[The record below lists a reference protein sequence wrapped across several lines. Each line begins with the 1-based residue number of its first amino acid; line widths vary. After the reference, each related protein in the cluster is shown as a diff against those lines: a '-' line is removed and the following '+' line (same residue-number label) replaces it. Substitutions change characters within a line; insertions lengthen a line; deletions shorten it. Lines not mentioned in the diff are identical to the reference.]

1 MKFVTFARGGAHAVG
16 VWLEGP
22 NAKDGAVLDLRLAA
36 ELAGETLEAP
46 DMITFIE
53 GGEAAWAVAKKLAAS
68 PPADALYPA
77 AGVTLLAPIPRPR
90 KNVFCVGRNYM
101 EHVQEGDRM
110 FNRDPSIPTV
120 PNFFSK
126 TPTTVVGPGADVLYP
141 AKVTQAFD
149 YEIELGVIIGK
160 GGKDITR
167 ENAMQHVFGYTIIND
182 VTARDLQRS
191 HVQWFKGKT
200 LDTTCPMG
208 PWIVDADEIGDPKTM
223 ELTFLLNGEQRQH
236 ASTAQM
242 IFDVPAILESL
253 SAGLTLEPGDVIA
266 SGTPSGVGFGMEPKG
281 LMKGGDVMECRIS
294 KIGVLKNTVREV

>member
-16 VWLEGP
+16 LWLEG
-22 NAKDGAVLDLRLAA
+22 KGVLDLRLAA
-36 ELAGETLEAP
+36 EFAGESLDVA
-46 DMITFIE
+46 DMIGFI
-53 GGEAAWAVAKKLAAS
+53 AAGAPALKVAKALAAN

-77 AGVTLLAPIPRPR
+77 SEVTLLAPIPRPN

-101 EHVQEGDRM
+101 DHVHEGDRM
-110 FNRDPSIPTV
+110 FARDPSIPTV

-126 TPTTVVGPGADVLYP
+126 APTTVVGPDAEVRWP
-141 AKVTQAFD
+141 SKVTQAFD

-160 GGKDITR
+160 AGRDIPR
-167 ENAMQHVFGYTIIND
+167 EKAMEHVFGYTIIND
-182 VTARDLQRS
+182 VTARDLQKT

-208 PWIVDADEIGDPKTM
+208 PWIVDAEEIGDPKSM

-266 SGTPSGVGFGMEPKG
+266 SGTPSGVGFGMDPKG
-281 LMKGGDVMECRIS
+281 LLKDGDVMECRIS
-294 KIGVLKNTVREV
+294 KIGVLKNRVVEV

>member
-16 VWLEGP
+16 LWLEG
-22 NAKDGAVLDLRLAA
+22 KGVLDLRLAA
-36 ELAGETLEAP
+36 EFAGESLDVADMIGFIELGAPALEA
-46 DMITFIE
+46 
-53 GGEAAWAVAKKLAAS
+53 AKRLAAN
-68 PPADALYPA
+68 PPADAIYPA
-77 AGVTLLAPIPRPR
+77 SEVTLLAPIPRPR

-101 EHVQEGDRM
+101 EHVHEGDRM

-126 TPTTVVGPGADVLYP
+126 APTTVVGPDADVLYP
-141 AKVTQAFD
+141 VKVTQAFD

-160 GGKDITR
+160 GGKDIPR
-167 ENAMQHVFGYTIIND
+167 DKALEHVFGYTIIND
-182 VTARDLQRS
+182 VTARDLQRT

-208 PWIVDADEIGDPKTM
+208 PWIVDAGEIGDPRGL

-294 KIGVLKNTVREV
+294 KIGVLKNTVREI

>member
-16 VWLEGP
+16 LWLEG
-22 NAKDGAVLDLRLAA
+22 KGVLDLRLAA
-36 ELAGETLEAP
+36 ELSGESLDVA
-46 DMITFIE
+46 DMIGFIE
-53 GGEAAWAVAKKLAAS
+53 LGAPALAVAKKLAAD
-68 PPADALYPA
+68 PAADALYPA
-77 AGVTLLAPIPRPR
+77 SEVTLLAPIPRPR

-101 EHVQEGDRM
+101 DHVKEGDRM

-126 TPTTVVGPGADVLYP
+126 APTTVVGPDAEVLYP
-141 AKVTQAFD
+141 SKVTQAFD
-149 YEIELGVIIGK
+149 YEIELGIIIGK
-160 GGKDITR
+160 AGKDIAPDKAL
-167 ENAMQHVFGYTIIND
+167 EHVFGYTIIND
-182 VTARDLQRS
+182 VTARDLQRT

-208 PWIVDADEIGDPKTM
+208 PWIVDAEEIGDPKTM

-242 IFDVPAILESL
+242 IFDVPAILQSL
-253 SAGLTLEPGDVIA
+253 SAGLSLEPGDVIA

-294 KIGVLKNTVREV
+294 RIGVLKNTVREV

>member
-1 MKFVTFARGGAHAVG
+1 MKLVTFARGGAQAVG
-16 VWLEGP
+16 LWLEG
-22 NAKDGAVLDLRLAA
+22 KGVLDLKLAA
-36 ELAGETLEAP
+36 EFSGESLDATDMISFIAAGEPALATAR
-46 DMITFIE
+46 
-53 GGEAAWAVAKKLAAS
+53 KLAAS

-77 AGVTLLAPIPRPR
+77 GEVKLLAPIPRPA

-101 EHVQEGDRM
+101 EHVHEGDRM

-126 TPTTVVGPGADVLYP
+126 APTTVVGPDAEVRYP
-141 AKVTQAFD
+141 VKVTQAFD

-160 GGKDITR
+160 RGVNIAKDK
-167 ENAMQHVFGYTIIND
+167 AMEHVFGYTIIND

-208 PWIVDADEIGDPKTM
+208 PWIVTADEIGDPKSM
-223 ELTFLLNGEQRQH
+223 ELTFLLNGEQRQK

-294 KIGVLKNTVREV
+294 KIGVLKNTVVEV

>member
-1 MKFVTFARGGAHAVG
+1 MKFVTFARSGAHAVG
-16 VWLEGP
+16 LWL
-22 NAKDGAVLDLRLAA
+22 DGKGVLDLRLAA
-36 ELAGETLEAP
+36 ELAGETLDVS
-46 DMITFIE
+46 DMIALI
-53 GGEAAWAVAKKLAAS
+53 GAGDQALAVARTLAAD
-68 PPADALYPA
+68 PPADALYPTA
-77 AGVTLLAPIPRPR
+77 DVTLLAPIPRPR

-101 EHVQEGDRM
+101 EHVHEGDRM

-126 TPTTVVGPGADVLYP
+126 APTTVVGPDAEVLYP
-141 AKVTQAFD
+141 VKVTQAFD

-160 GGKDITR
+160 AGKDIPR
-167 ENAMQHVFGYTIIND
+167 ERALEHVFGYTIIND
-182 VTARDLQRS
+182 VTARDLQRT

-208 PWIVDADEIGDPKTM
+208 PWIVDAGEIGDPTGL
-223 ELTFLLNGEQRQH
+223 ELTFRLNGEQRQH

-242 IFDVPAILESL
+242 IFDVPAIIESL

-266 SGTPSGVGFGMEPKG
+266 SGTPSGVGFGMDPKG

-294 KIGVLKNTVREV
+294 GIGVLRNTVREV

>member
-16 VWLEGP
+16 LWLEGR
-22 NAKDGAVLDLRLAA
+22 GVLDLRLAA
-36 ELAGETLEAP
+36 ELAGETLDIT
-46 DMITFIE
+46 DMISFI
-53 GGEAAWAVAKKLAAS
+53 AAGNPALKTARKLMADA
-68 PPADALYPA
+68 PADAIYPA
-77 AGVTLLAPIPRPR
+77 SEVKLLAPIPRPA

-101 EHVQEGDRM
+101 EHVHEGDRM
-110 FNRDPSIPTV
+110 FQRDPSIPTV

-126 TPTTVVGPGADVLYP
+126 TPTTVVGPDAEVRYP
-141 AKVTQAFD
+141 VKVTQAFD

-160 GGKDITR
+160 AGRDIPR
-167 ENAMQHVFGYTIIND
+167 DKALEHVFGYTIIND
-182 VTARDLQRS
+182 VTARDLQRT

-208 PWIVDADEIGDPKTM
+208 PWIVDAAEVGDPASM
-223 ELTFLLNGEQRQH
+223 ELRFLLNGEQRQK

-242 IFDVPAILESL
+242 IFDVPAIIENL

-281 LMKGGDVMECRIS
+281 LLKGGDVMECHIS
-294 KIGVLKNTVREV
+294 KIGVLRNTVVEV

>member
-1 MKFVTFARGGAHAVG
+1 VK
-16 VWLEGP
+16 
-22 NAKDGAVLDLRLAA
+22 
-36 ELAGETLEAP
+36 
-46 DMITFIE
+46 
-53 GGEAAWAVAKKLAAS
+53 
-68 PPADALYPA
+68 
-77 AGVTLLAPIPRPR
+77 LLAPIPRPR

-101 EHVQEGDRM
+101 DHVQEGDRM

-126 TPTTVVGPGADVLYP
+126 APTTVVGPDAEVHYP
-141 AKVTQAFD
+141 VKVTQAFD
-149 YEIELGVIIGK
+149 YEIELGIIIGK
-160 GGKDITR
+160 GGTNIPAAKAL
-167 ENAMQHVFGYTIIND
+167 EHVFGYTIIND
-182 VTARDLQRS
+182 VTARDLQRT

-208 PWIVDADEIGDPKTM
+208 PWIVDAAEIGDPKSM
-223 ELTFLLNGEQRQH
+223 ELTFLLNGEQRQK

-242 IFDVPAILESL
+242 IFDVPAIIEYL

>member
-16 VWLEGP
+16 LWLEGR
-22 NAKDGAVLDLRLAA
+22 GVLDLRLAA
-36 ELAGETLEAP
+36 ELAGESLDVG
-46 DMITFIE
+46 DMIGFI
-53 GGEAAWAVAKKLAAS
+53 AAGAPALAAARRLAAN
-68 PPADALYPA
+68 PPADAVYPA
-77 AGVTLLAPIPRPR
+77 STVTLLAPIPRPT

-101 EHVQEGDRM
+101 EHVHEGDRM
-110 FNRDPSIPTV
+110 FQRDPSIPTV

-126 TPTTVVGPGADVLYP
+126 TPTTVVGPDAEVRYP
-141 AKVTQAFD
+141 VKVTQAFD
-149 YEIELGVIIGK
+149 YEIELGVIVGK
-160 GGKDITR
+160 GGRDIPR
-167 ENAMQHVFGYTIIND
+167 DKALEHVFGYTIIND

-208 PWIVDADEIGDPKTM
+208 PWIVDAEEIGDPAGL

-236 ASTAQM
+236 AFTSQM
-242 IFDVPAILESL
+242 IFDVPAIIESL

-281 LMKGGDVMECRIS
+281 LLKGGDLMECRVS
-294 KIGVLKNTVREV
+294 KIGVLKNKVVEV

>member
-1 MKFVTFARGGAHAVG
+1 
-16 VWLEGP
+16 
-22 NAKDGAVLDLRLAA
+22 
-36 ELAGETLEAP
+36 
-46 DMITFIE
+46 MITFIE
-53 GGEAAWAVAKKLAAS
+53 GGKAALAVAKKLAAN
-68 PPADALYPA
+68 PPADALYPTSE
-77 AGVTLLAPIPRPR
+77 VTLLAPIPRPR

-101 EHVQEGDRM
+101 DHVQEGDRM

-126 TPTTVVGPGADVLYP
+126 APTTVVGPDADVLYP
-141 AKVTQAFD
+141 VKVTQAFD

-160 GGKDITR
+160 GGKDIP
-167 ENAMQHVFGYTIIND
+167 ADKALDHVFGYTIIND
-182 VTARDLQRS
+182 VTARDLQRT

-208 PWIVDADEIGDPKTM
+208 PWIVDAAEIGDPKSM
-223 ELTFLLNGEQRQH
+223 ELTFLLNGEQRQK

-242 IFDVPAILESL
+242 IFDVPAIVESL